1 MPGLDYHYTANPRS
15 IQQTVAKF
23 EIMPNFSNFGQY
35 ICYNGLELSAVWAAG
50 APRSSA
56 FLGSMRSIV
65 V

>member
-35 ICYNGLELSAVWAAG
+35 ICYNGLELSAAQAAEL
-50 APRSSA
+50 PRSPTSCW
-56 FLGSMRSIV
+56 SMRSIV